1 VTAITREGSTS
12 AIPKDVHAVKTIN
25 YESPSTIVDALRGQD
40 VLVITLGGF
49 ASADVQGKLVEAAIE
64 VGVRFILPNEW
75 SPDTGNTSLVKD
87 VAPFAS
93 KPLIREHIATR
104 GLGKTQYIALT
115 TGFWYEWSLAIAPA
129 YGFDFAGKSV
139 TFFDDGNT
147 LIDTSTWPQVGRS
160 VAALLSLPIE
170 RDDDSDSHDCLS
182 GFGNQQLYVS
192 SFTLSQND
200 IFESVLR
207 VTGTKADE

>member
-12 AIPKDVHAVKTIN
+12 AIPKDVQAVKTIN
-25 YESPSTIVDALRGQD
+25 YESRSTIVDALRGQD

-49 ASADVQGKLVEAAIE
+49 ASADVQGKLVEAAIQ

-87 VAPFAS
+87 VGPFAS

-104 GLGKTQYIALT
+104 ALGKTQYIALT

-129 YGFDFAGKSV
+129 YGFDFARKSV

-147 LIDTSTWPQVGRS
+147 LIDTST
-160 VAALLSLPIE
+160 
-170 RDDDSDSHDCLS
+170 
-182 GFGNQQLYVS
+182 
-192 SFTLSQND
+192 
-200 IFESVLR
+200 
-207 VTGTKADE
+207 